1 MSADRSKIAG
11 SRITVSENGPYLV
24 TGDMPVAEQHI
35 EINAAGESIEWKEGK
50 RFPHEGTFKLCRC
63 GTSKNK
69 PFCDGSHK
77 TAGFDGTET
86 ASRAPYDDQATIQKG
101 PVLSLKDAEPLCAF
115 ARFCDPAGQ
124 VWGLVERTNEK
135 EARIQFLHE
144 AGHCPGGRLVAVDNA
159 SGADMEPRLEASI
172 GLVVD
177 TRAKVNGPIWVR
189 GGIPVIAA
197 DGYEYEVRNRIAL
210 CRCGRSSNKPYCDGS
225 HAAGA

>member
-1 MSADRSKIAG
+1 MSGDKSKIAG
-11 SRITVSENGPYLV
+11 PRITVSKNGPYLV
-24 TGDMPVAEQHI
+24 TGNIPVAEQHI
-35 EINAAGESIEWKEGK
+35 EINAAGESIEWKEGR
-50 RFPHEGTFKLCRC
+50 RFPHEAAFKLCRC
-63 GTSKNK
+63 GNSKNR

-77 TAGFDGTET
+77 TVKFDGTET
-86 ASRAPYDDQATIQKG
+86 ANRAPYDDQATVQKG
-101 PVLSLKDAEPLCAF
+101 PALSLKDAESLCAF

-124 VWGLVERTNEK
+124 VWGLVERTEEK
-135 EARIQFLHE
+135 GARIQFLHE

-159 SGADMEPRLEASI
+159 SGADMEPRLETSI

-197 DGYEYEVRNRIAL
+197 DGYAYEVRNRIAL

>member
-1 MSADRSKIAG
+1 MTKPDSGPTIA
-11 SRITVSENGPYLV
+11 VSTNGPYVV
-24 TGDMPVAEQHI
+24 TGDVPLAEQHI

-50 RFPHEGTFKLCRC
+50 RFDHEATFKLCRC
-63 GTSKNK
+63 GQSNTK
-69 PFCDGSHK
+69 PFCDGSH
-77 TAGFDGTET
+77 ARVNFDGKET
-86 ASRAPYDDQATIQKG
+86 ATRDAYDEQAQVIEG
-101 PVLSLKDAEPLCAF
+101 PTLSLKDAEHLCAF

-124 VWGLVERTNEK
+124 VWNLVEQTDE
-135 EARIQFLHE
+135 EGPRIQFLHE
-144 AGHCPGGRLVAVDNA
+144 AGHCPGGRLVAVENA
-159 SGADMEPRLEASI
+159 SGSDMEPRLSVSI

-197 DGYEYEVRNRIAL
+197 DGFAYEVRNRIAL